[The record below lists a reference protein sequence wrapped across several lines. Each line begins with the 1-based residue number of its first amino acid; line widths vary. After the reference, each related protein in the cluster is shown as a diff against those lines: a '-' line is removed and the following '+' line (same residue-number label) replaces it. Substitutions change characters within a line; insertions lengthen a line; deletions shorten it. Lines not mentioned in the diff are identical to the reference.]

1 MRTEHG
7 ALALVTNIHGKLEFL
22 RTVAFLEI
30 VFSFMG
36 VDLPFF
42 TAADLKSNS
51 VMGLLGILPLQVSA
65 CDRGM
70 NRQLFT
76 HRKQHCCV

>member
-1 MRTEHG
+1 MFHHEKRTWSLG
-7 ALALVTNIHGKLEFL
+7 GGDYNIHGKLEFL
-22 RTVAFLEI
+22 RTVAFLDT

-42 TAADLKSNS
+42 TAVDLKSNS
-51 VMGLLGILPLQVSA
+51 VMESLGILPLQISA

-70 NRQLFT
+70 NG
-76 HRKQHCCV
+76 